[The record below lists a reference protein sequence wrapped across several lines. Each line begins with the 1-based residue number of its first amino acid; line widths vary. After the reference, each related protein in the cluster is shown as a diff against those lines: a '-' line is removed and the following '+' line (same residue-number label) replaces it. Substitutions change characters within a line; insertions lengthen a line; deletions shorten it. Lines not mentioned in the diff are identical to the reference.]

1 MDKGLLRTS
10 LIDIAFK
17 EFVAKIIQADIDVAA
32 LIILVRFTDDM
43 VASKSTMSAND
54 TIITLQDYISEITK
68 TCTN

>member
-1 MDKGLLRTS
+1 MDKGVLRTS

>member
-10 LIDIAFK
+10 LIDAAFK
-17 EFVAKIIQADIDVAA
+17 EFVMKLIQADIDVAA
-32 LIILVRFTDDM
+32 LIIIIRFADDM
-43 VASKSTMSAND
+43 VASKSTMSASD